1 MRHHSLPAIFSLL
14 LSTATLA
21 STEDPRA
28 YPRLCAELDLAA
40 ISHIESVAD
49 AQQVSGEKLAA
60 AFFSVMNAR
69 NACAEGRHNEA
80 FAIYRGIS
88 FD

>member
-1 MRHHSLPAIFSLL
+1 MRHYSLLAIFSLL
-14 LSTATLA
+14 VSTAALA
-21 STEDPRA
+21 ATEDPRA

-40 ISHIESVAD
+40 VSHIEAVAD

-60 AFFSVMNAR
+60 AFFSVMDAR

-80 FAIYRGIS
+80 FAIYRSIA